1 MVQELMKK
9 LSIRLAPTSRT
20 AFDLFL
26 ESANH
31 PTFLRT
37 GLTTI
42 DKALNGANL
51 WFVLRLFADT
61 YQAFIVVTNR
71 ASTVESEAGLYTKP
85 LLGDNWAHC
94 VTTRFILERHASNRA
109 ITIVKSSVAGYV
121 VQPFTIKEGGVE
133 PIDDPLLS
141 REVNE
146 DDFSIH
152 DELLSDLALGT
163 LPTVDPACTLRSTQ
177 QSNPEDPDATQ
188 LVEHSDDESQHQED
202 EQVQEKV
209 TETESSTSFEIVSD
223 SNEEE
228 DESFYWEV
236 TEE

>member
-1 MVQELMKK
+1 MVQELMEK

-42 DKALNGANL
+42 DKALNGGL
-51 WFVLRLFADT
+51 HCRGLSEFVGTAGIGKSQCAMTLA
-61 YQAFIVVTNR
+61 VG
-71 ASTVESEAGLYTKP
+71 SGLYTKP

-94 VTTRFILERHASNRA
+94 VTTR
-109 ITIVKSSVAGYV
+109 
-121 VQPFTIKEGGVE
+121 EGGVE

>member
-1 MVQELMKK
+1 MSVRE
-9 LSIRLAPTSRT
+9 TE

-37 GLTTI
+37 GLKEMENAMHLQAVKLVIIDCVTT
-42 DKALNGANL
+42 
-51 WFVLRLFADT
+51 LFMK
-61 YQAFIVVTNR
+61 AFIVVTNR